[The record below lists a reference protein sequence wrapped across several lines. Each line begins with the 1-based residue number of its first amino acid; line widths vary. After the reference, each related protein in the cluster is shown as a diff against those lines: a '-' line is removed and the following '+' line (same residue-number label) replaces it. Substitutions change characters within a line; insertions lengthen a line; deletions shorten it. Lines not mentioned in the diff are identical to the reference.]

1 MRRPP
6 TRWPL
11 AVALVLLAALAGC
24 TLTQDKPPLIV
35 TATLSASLATPL
47 PTEIPLPTETPLPPP
62 TETPV
67 ILPSA
72 TPGPTDTPLVALTS
86 TPTPGTPLPS
96 ATPAPTRTRPG
107 PTSLPPLDDGS
118 GGIVPG
124 TGGVV
129 AQLSPVAGLDALPAT
144 LYYLSADGG
153 SPQVWRLRIGLAYPE
168 QLTFSPEG
176 VTAFDVGPDGTLA
189 YLTPAGGLIVGG
201 IPLLPPSAA
210 GGSQAQVTAVA
221 WAPSGAWLA
230 YVVSTPGAD
239 GAAGGAHEV
248 DGLWLRSSDGTTVR
262 LQASIYAPDD
272 SRRVFIGPLRWRPD
286 SSEILA
292 GYEIAAGRAFCRVIL
307 GNSALLPLWDAA
319 SLPPDSFTTAAWNDN
334 GTAIIA
340 SGAGSVLYVEPDA
353 RQSRPLI
360 APDAGFWPVE
370 ARQFAEGTLAFLDAP
385 PGAPRAIYLA
395 PRGGSALVPVASGL
409 PASGALDV
417 LWGDFARQVIVA
429 ARESDS
435 APLGSPALYDTAGGL
450 YDLMPLTG
458 PVGAPRWGPAFKAGD
473 EARVQ
478 TTEGD
483 PLNLRAVPGGEVLL
497 SLVSGSRVRV
507 TGGPRVQEG
516 FRWWRVQTPNGISG
530 WVVEA
535 VRDGQGDLLRTLLPV
550 G

>member
-1 MRRPP
+1 MRRPQLP
-6 TRWPL
+6 WLL
-11 AVALVLLAALAGC
+11 AVALALLVALTAC

-35 TATLSASLATPL
+35 TATLSASLDTPV
-47 PTEIPLPTETPLPPP
+47 PTETPLPPP

-67 ILPSA
+67 LLPTA
-72 TPGPTDTPLVALTS
+72 TPVPTDTQPAALTS
-86 TPTPGTPLPS
+86 TPTPGTPVPS

-107 PTSLPPLDDGS
+107 PTALPPLDDGS
-118 GGIVPG
+118 GGVVPG
-124 TGGVV
+124 TGGAV

-168 QLTFSPEG
+168 QLTFSPDG
-176 VTAFDVGPDGTLA
+176 VAAFDVAPDGTLA
-189 YLTPAGGLIVGG
+189 YLTPGGGLIVGG
-201 IPLLPPSAA
+201 IPLLPPPAA
-210 GGSQAQVTAVA
+210 DGSQAQVTAIA
-221 WAPSGAWLA
+221 WAPGGVWLA
-230 YVVSTPGAD
+230 YTVITPGAD
-239 GAAGGAHEV
+239 GASGGAHEV
-248 DGLWLRSSDGTTVR
+248 DGLWLRSSDGNTVR
-262 LQASIYAPDD
+262 LQPSVYATDE
-272 SRRVFIGPLRWRPD
+272 SRRIFTGPLRWRPD

-292 GYEIAAGRAFCRVIL
+292 GYEVAAGAAFCRVSL
-307 GNSALLPLWDAA
+307 SNSALLPLWDAA
-319 SLPPDSFTTAAWNDN
+319 SLPPGSFTTAAWNDN

-340 SGAGSVLYVEPDA
+340 SGAGSVLTIEPDA
-353 RQSRPLI
+353 LQARPLI
-360 APDAGFWPVE
+360 APDSGFWPVD

-385 PGAPRAIYLA
+385 PGAPRAIYLV

-417 LWGDFARQVIVA
+417 LWDDFARQVIVA
-429 ARESDS
+429 ARESEG
-435 APLGSPALYDTAGGL
+435 APLGTPTLYDTAGGL
-450 YDLMPLTG
+450 YDLTPLTG

-497 SLVSGSRVRV
+497 SLVNGSRVRV

-516 FRWWRVQTPNGISG
+516 YRWWRVQTPNGVSG

-535 VRDGQGDLLRTLLPV
+535 VRDGQGNLLRTLLPV